1 LSQIAS
7 TAKAVNCTILF
18 CFEQNETPEF
28 HYIQTMKT
36 LLFIALLAAT
46 SGSQPIATNDE
57 YYVPDA
63 VYEEFV
69 PSWMPLYT

>member
-1 LSQIAS
+1 
-7 TAKAVNCTILF
+7 
-18 CFEQNETPEF
+18 
-28 HYIQTMKT
+28 MKT